1 MNGSFV
7 LSTPNL
13 REKQLDW
20 QEILWTGLSFI
31 FVTLPFMLLL
41 FIMSQIWMGGAH
53 VVTWEFLTAAP
64 TDGMTHGGIFPC
76 IFGTLAITILM
87 IIMALPLG
95 VASAIFLVEYAGQGK
110 IVRIIRAA
118 VNNLAGVPSIIF
130 GLFGV
135 GFFILFIGRNID
147 GVLKTGLLFGQPC
160 MLWAAATLA
169 ALVLPVIIVD
179 R

>member
-53 VVTWEFLTAAP
+53 VVTAYIA
-64 TDGMTHGGIFPC
+64 GI
-76 IFGTLAITILM
+76 
-87 IIMALPLG
+87 
-95 VASAIFLVEYAGQGK
+95 
-110 IVRIIRAA
+110 
-118 VNNLAGVPSIIF
+118 
-130 GLFGV
+130 
-135 GFFILFIGRNID
+135 
-147 GVLKTGLLFGQPC
+147 LKN
-160 MLWAAATLA
+160 
-169 ALVLPVIIVD
+169 